1 MSEILDRI
9 EALEKRVA
17 AAEAEL
23 QRLHGLEDE
32 ESFVARIIDGILQAI
47 EEPR

>member
-9 EALEKRVA
+9 EALEKMVA
-17 AAEAEL
+17 AAEVEI
-23 QRLHGLEDE
+23 QRLYGLEDE
-32 ESFVARIIDGILQAI
+32 ESFVSRIISWILQAI